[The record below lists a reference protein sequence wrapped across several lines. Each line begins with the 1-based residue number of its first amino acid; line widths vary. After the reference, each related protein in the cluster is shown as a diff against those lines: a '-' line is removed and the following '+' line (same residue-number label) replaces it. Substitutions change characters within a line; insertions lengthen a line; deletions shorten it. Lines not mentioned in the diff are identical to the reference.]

1 MSRYTTVYKEIEV
14 DIDLEDFDDS
24 DILEEME
31 LRGLAVGASGDGR
44 ELLTA
49 IWIKRRQGQDYQ
61 TELDQLIYAGL
72 GKII

>member
-44 ELLTA
+44 ALLTA
-49 IWIKRRQGQDYQ
+49 IWAKRRQGQDYQ
-61 TELDQLIYAGL
+61 AELDQLIYAGL